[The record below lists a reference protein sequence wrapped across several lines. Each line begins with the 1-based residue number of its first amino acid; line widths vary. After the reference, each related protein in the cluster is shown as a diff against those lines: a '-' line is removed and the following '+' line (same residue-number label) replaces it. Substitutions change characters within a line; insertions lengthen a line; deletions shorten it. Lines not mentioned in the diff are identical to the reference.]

1 MAYPDDPDDDV
12 GFVPPL
18 PPEDRL
24 WRHPSERAPS
34 RPTIAVAHR
43 RGRAR
48 MLSIIA
54 VAMGMVVLVVGAATM
69 FGEDR
74 PARSASM
81 VSADGSAEAPE
92 GLLDALGPALVQVTA
107 ERPDGRT
114 TATGVVVRDDG
125 HLVTAAEPLIGATSI
140 TVRVADGSSF
150 NATVVGTDRADDLAV
165 LDIPVRDAPIAR
177 LEVSDRPEVGERVYV
192 VGRVVDSSRPWVG
205 GASIDARHERVIA
218 NDGSVLLDMLR
229 TVLSSPLTP
238 TAAVV
243 CRSDGTVLGIVSSKS
258 RRPAAPSRSTP
269 TSSIAATRRLT
280 TWATPSPWIARVTD
294 DIIESGAL
302 HKGWIG
308 VVADEHEDG
317 GVGIRSVVAGSPAA
331 RAGLTAG
338 DRIVSIDDITISNP
352 DDVVLTIRSRHPG
365 DRVTMAI
372 RGDDGDRRVEV
383 TVSEQ
388 R

>member
-1 MAYPDDPDDDV
+1 MAFPDDPDDDV

-24 WRHPSERAPS
+24 WRHPSERASS
-34 RPTIAVAHR
+34 RPAAATARR

-48 MLSIIA
+48 TLSIIG
-54 VAMGMVVLVVGAATM
+54 VAMGMVVLVVGVTTVV
-69 FGEDR
+69 GDDR
-74 PARSASM
+74 TRRAASM
-81 VSADGSAEAPE
+81 VSADGSVDAPE

-125 HLVTAAEPLIGATSI
+125 HLVTAAEPLIGATAI

-150 NATVVGTDRADDLAV
+150 NATVVGTDRTDDLAV
-165 LDIPVRDAPIAR
+165 LDIPVRDAPVAR
-177 LEVSDRPEVGERVYV
+177 LEVSDRPDVGERVYV

-205 GASIDARHERVIA
+205 SASIDAPRERVVA
-218 NDGSVLLDMLR
+218 NDGSVLLGMLR

-243 CRSDGTVLGIVSSKS
+243 CRPDGTVLGIVSSKS

-269 TSSIAATRRLT
+269 TSSLAATRRLT
-280 TWATPSPWIARVTD
+280 TWATPSPWIARVAD
-294 DIIESGAL
+294 DIIDTGAL
-302 HKGWIG
+302 HRGWIG
-308 VVADEHEDG
+308 VVPDEHEDG
-317 GVGIRSVVAGSPAA
+317 GVGLRSVVAGGPAD

-338 DRIVSIDDITISNP
+338 DRVVSIDDVTVSTA
-352 DDVVLTIRSRHPG
+352 DDVVLEIRSRRPG
-365 DRVTMAI
+365 DQVTLAI
-372 RGDDGDRRVEV
+372 RRDGDDRRVEL